1 MITLNLKLYAAPLA
15 LLMLSVP
22 LSAPKANAEPNGLRT
37 TVTAKFAY
45 NPADSA
51 AEIYADLQR
60 TADRACESP
69 GHRPLTRRKAD
80 KDCAAGL
87 MDQVLKLIP
96 RQDVAALHG
105 KVQHG

>member
-1 MITLNLKLYAAPLA
+1 MVTLNLKLYAAPLA
-15 LLMLSVP
+15 LLMLAVP
-22 LSAPKANAEPNGLRT
+22 LSVQKANAEPHGMRT
-37 TVTAKFAY
+37 AVTAKFVY

-51 AEIYADLQR
+51 SEIYADLKR

-69 GHRPLTRRKAD
+69 GQRPLTRRKAD
-80 KDCAAGL
+80 RDCAADL
-87 MDQVLKLIP
+87 MVQVLKRIP

>member
-1 MITLNLKLYAAPLA
+1 MVTLNLKLYAAPLA

-22 LSAPKANAEPNGLRT
+22 LASQKANAEPNGIHT
-37 TVTAKFAY
+37 TVTAKFVY

-51 AEIYADLQR
+51 AEIYADLRR

-80 KDCAAGL
+80 KVCADGL
-87 MDQVLKLIP
+87 MDEVLKRIP